1 MLTPNNKNK
10 ILRWYRF
17 TTHMYNTN
25 QTLLKDQWDAIAF
38 IPKVDISFM
47 GFSFFEQNTRN
58 NFSLRFK
65 IMIGDVE
72 LCEKEVRLNKT
83 SFPDPE
89 DSNIMLVDIQKEGFK
104 YAEVRKNEKIHIM
117 IKTWEDN
124 YTDGY
129 YCYGTCDSNSD
140 PVNAKNEDDFEV
152 EESQYSVCRRATKTM
167 GMIPSILYA
176 K

>member
-17 TTHMYNTN
+17 TTLMHDNN
-25 QTLLKDQWDAIAF
+25 QVLYKDEWDAIAF
-38 IPKVDISFM
+38 IPKVDITFM
-47 GFSFFEQNTRN
+47 GFSFFDQNTRN
-58 NFSLRFK
+58 TFSLRFK

-72 LCEKEVRLNKT
+72 HCEKEVRMNKT

-89 DSNIMLVDIQKEGFK
+89 DSKLMFVDIQKEGFK
-104 YAEVRKNEKIHIM
+104 YTDVRQNEKIHIM

-124 YTDGY
+124 YSDGY
-129 YCYGTCDSNSD
+129 YGYGTCDSNSD

-152 EESQYSVCRRATKTM
+152 EESSYSVCRRATKTT